1 MRRPSIESFR
11 RLWGWVKARRTLAM
25 ALGALA
31 FGGIAVV
38 GARNYIGDRLA
49 LEKARLAPKS
59 DMVEVV
65 VARRDLRRG
74 ELVGPETMAA
84 RAMPREFA
92 PGGAITPARF
102 DTVAGAKLQLPMKAG
117 EPLFAASLVS
127 VEAGPISSRIKPGIR
142 AMTIVVDEVNSLSGM
157 LQPGDHIDLMLSVR
171 PAPAAGVMQPE
182 ITRTLMQDVAVMAVG
197 RQSRASTNDEPANP
211 RGYTSITVEVD
222 PERAQKLVV
231 AQRSGKLTA
240 VLRNP
245 NDRMPVGDKRLDV
258 NMLLGIPTPQAPAV
272 QVAAGPRP
280 ATEVIVGGRGPL
292 PANSGSSA
300 TGGAAITDAAGQGSP
315 LSNSTTPSAA
325 MQTPSAP
332 ISTLPM
338 PASVTPGLPATG
350 QSAPGQA
357 DAANPSLLQ
366 QLERAL
372 EPPTV
377 VPLYR

>member
-1 MRRPSIESFR
+1 
-11 RLWGWVKARRTLAM
+11 
-25 ALGALA
+25 
-31 FGGIAVV
+31 
-38 GARNYIGDRLA
+38 
-49 LEKARLAPKS
+49 
-59 DMVEVV
+59 
-65 VARRDLRRG
+65 
-74 ELVGPETMAA
+74 
-84 RAMPREFA
+84 
-92 PGGAITPARF
+92 
-102 DTVAGAKLQLPMKAG
+102 
-117 EPLFAASLVS
+117 
-127 VEAGPISSRIKPGIR
+127 
-142 AMTIVVDEVNSLSGM
+142 MTIVVDEVNSLSGM

-197 RQSRASTNDEPANP
+197 RQSRASANDEPANP

-292 PANSGSSA
+292 PATSGASSA
-300 TGGAAITDAAGQGSP
+300 GGASAVDAAGPSSSLP
-315 LSNSTTPSAA
+315 KSSTPSPAV
-325 MQTPSAP
+325 
-332 ISTLPM
+332 PM
-338 PASVTPGLPATG
+338 SGQPDAT
-350 QSAPGQA
+350 
-357 DAANPSLLQ
+357 NPSPLQ

>member
-1 MRRPSIESFR
+1 MRRPSIETFR

-31 FGGIAVV
+31 FGSIAVV

-59 DMVEVV
+59 EMVEVV

-74 ELVGPETMAA
+74 DLVGPETMAA
-84 RAMPREFA
+84 RSMPREFA

-117 EPLFAASLVS
+117 EPLFATSLVS
-127 VEAGPISSRIKPGIR
+127 VEAGPISNRIKPGIR

-171 PAPAAGVMQPE
+171 PAPVAGVIQPE

-197 RQSRASTNDEPANP
+197 RQSRASTNDEPTNP

-258 NMLLGIPTPQAPAV
+258 NMLLGLPTPQAPAV

-292 PANSGSSA
+292 PANSGTSSA
-300 TGGAAITDAAGQGSP
+300 GGVLSTDAAGQRSSLP
-315 LSNSTTPSAA
+315 SSSTSAPAAPTPVQPDATNPSA
-325 MQTPSAP
+325 
-332 ISTLPM
+332 
-338 PASVTPGLPATG
+338 
-350 QSAPGQA
+350 
-357 DAANPSLLQ
+357 LQ

>member
-1 MRRPSIESFR
+1 
-11 RLWGWVKARRTLAM
+11 M

-31 FGGIAVV
+31 FGAIAVV

-49 LEKARLAPKS
+49 LEKARLAPKTE
-59 DMVEVV
+59 MVEVV

-74 ELVGPETMAA
+74 DLVGSETMAA
-84 RAMPREFA
+84 RSMPREFA

-102 DTVAGAKLQLPMKAG
+102 DSVAGSKLQLPMKAG
-117 EPLFAASLVS
+117 EPLFAASLAS
-127 VEAGPISSRIKPGIR
+127 VEAGPISTRIKPGIR

-197 RQSRASTNDEPANP
+197 RQSRASTNDEPASP

-292 PANSGSSA
+292 PGNSGASAAGGMSS
-300 TGGAAITDAAGQGSP
+300 TDAAGQRSSSP
-315 LSNSTTPSAA
+315 SSSTAG
-325 MQTPSAP
+325 
-332 ISTLPM
+332 
-338 PASVTPGLPATG
+338 PAVPTPGQP
-350 QSAPGQA
+350 
-357 DAANPSLLQ
+357 DASNPPPLQ

-377 VPLYR
+377 VPVYR

>member
-1 MRRPSIESFR
+1 MRLPSTESFR
-11 RLWGWVKARRTLAM
+11 RLWGWLKARRTLAM

-31 FGGIAVV
+31 FGAIAVV

-59 DMVEVV
+59 EMIEVV

-74 ELVGPETMAA
+74 DLVGPETMAA
-84 RAMPREFA
+84 RSMPREYA

-102 DTVAGAKLQLPMKAG
+102 DSVAGAKLQLPMKAG
-117 EPLFAASLVS
+117 EPLFAASLAS
-127 VEAGPISSRIKPGIR
+127 VEAGPISNRIKPGIR

-197 RQSRASTNDEPANP
+197 RQSRASTNDEPVNP

-292 PANSGSSA
+292 PGNSGGSAAGGMSS
-300 TGGAAITDAAGQGSP
+300 TDAAGQRSSSP
-315 LSNSTTPSAA
+315 SSSTTG
-325 MQTPSAP
+325 
-332 ISTLPM
+332 
-338 PASVTPGLPATG
+338 PAVPTPGQPDAT
-350 QSAPGQA
+350 
-357 DAANPSLLQ
+357 NPPTLQ

>member
-1 MRRPSIESFR
+1 MRLPSTESFR
-11 RLWGWVKARRTLAM
+11 RLWGWLKARRTLAM

-31 FGGIAVV
+31 FGAIAVV

-59 DMVEVV
+59 EMVEVV

-74 ELVGPETMAA
+74 DLVGPETMAA
-84 RAMPREFA
+84 RSMPREFA

-102 DTVAGAKLQLPMKAG
+102 DSVAGAKLQLPMKAG
-117 EPLFAASLVS
+117 EPLFAASLAS
-127 VEAGPISSRIKPGIR
+127 VEAGPISNRIKPGIR

-197 RQSRASTNDEPANP
+197 RQSRASTNDEPVNP

-292 PANSGSSA
+292 PGNSGASAAGGVSS
-300 TGGAAITDAAGQGSP
+300 TDAAGQRSSSP
-315 LSNSTTPSAA
+315 SSSTAG
-325 MQTPSAP
+325 
-332 ISTLPM
+332 
-338 PASVTPGLPATG
+338 PAVPTPGQPDAT
-350 QSAPGQA
+350 
-357 DAANPSLLQ
+357 NPPPLQ

>member
-1 MRRPSIESFR
+1 
-11 RLWGWVKARRTLAM
+11 
-25 ALGALA
+25 
-31 FGGIAVV
+31 
-38 GARNYIGDRLA
+38 
-49 LEKARLAPKS
+49 
-59 DMVEVV
+59 
-65 VARRDLRRG
+65 
-74 ELVGPETMAA
+74 
-84 RAMPREFA
+84 
-92 PGGAITPARF
+92 
-102 DTVAGAKLQLPMKAG
+102 
-117 EPLFAASLVS
+117 
-127 VEAGPISSRIKPGIR
+127 
-142 AMTIVVDEVNSLSGM
+142 
-157 LQPGDHIDLMLSVR
+157 
-171 PAPAAGVMQPE
+171 MQPE

-197 RQSRASTNDEPANP
+197 RQSRASTNDEPVNP

-292 PANSGSSA
+292 PGNSGASAAGGVSS
-300 TGGAAITDAAGQGSP
+300 TDAAGQRSSSP
-315 LSNSTTPSAA
+315 SSSTAG
-325 MQTPSAP
+325 
-332 ISTLPM
+332 
-338 PASVTPGLPATG
+338 PAVPTPGQPDAT
-350 QSAPGQA
+350 
-357 DAANPSLLQ
+357 NPPPLQ